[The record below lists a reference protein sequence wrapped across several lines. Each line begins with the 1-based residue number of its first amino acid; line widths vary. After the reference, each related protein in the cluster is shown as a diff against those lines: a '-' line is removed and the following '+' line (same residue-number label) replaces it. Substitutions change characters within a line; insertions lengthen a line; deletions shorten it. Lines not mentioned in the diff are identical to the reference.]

1 LRKSE
6 AGFTQKG
13 VVARLLA
20 LVPSVPSAGCLLP
33 GLRITPHVGQVR
45 LVSVVP
51 LMPVDV
57 GLVAVL
63 ENVGFGILLDILV
76 PGNLVSLAGVM
87 VALKSVEGLVS
98 EMSLVDPVFTSILIL
113 VNLRRRTSRFQS
125 QKDLLVSCV
134 GIILRLLLLLLLL
147 LLGIKLNSTTRSM
160 PVSVLVATVAVLIV
174 LVTVQLSRPGEVG
187 LVAGL
192 KLTRVAL

>member
-1 LRKSE
+1 M
-6 AGFTQKG
+6 
-13 VVARLLA
+13 
-20 LVPSVPSAGCLLP
+20 
-33 GLRITPHVGQVR
+33 
-45 LVSVVP
+45 VP

-57 GLVAVL
+57 SLVPEL
-63 ENVGFGILLDILV
+63 ENIGFDILLDTLV
-76 PGNLVSLAGVM
+76 PGTLVSLAGVM

-147 LLGIKLNSTTRSM
+147 GIKLNSTTRSM
-160 PVSVLVATVAVLIV
+160 PVSVLVTTVAVLIV
-174 LVTVQLSRPGEVG
+174 LVTVQLSRPGEVS
-187 LVAGL
+187 LVACL

>member
-1 LRKSE
+1 MRKSE
-6 AGFTQKG
+6 AGLTQKG

-63 ENVGFGILLDILV
+63 ENIGFGILLDILV
-76 PGNLVSLAGVM
+76 PGTLVSLAGVM

-147 LLGIKLNSTTRSM
+147 GIKLNSTTRSM
-160 PVSVLVATVAVLIV
+160 SVSVLVATVAVLIV

-192 KLTRVAL
+192 RLTRVAL